1 MSTEHDNAKDLECK
15 LNIQNLVEQR
25 LNIDKLLLEWA
36 KGINSP
42 DYIYVTKNH
51 TYSQKEIIRGK
62 LIVDLDENGNLVGI
76 EII

>member
-1 MSTEHDNAKDLECK
+1 MSAEHDNAKDDECK

-25 LNIDKLLLEWA
+25 LQIDKLLLEWA
-36 KGINSP
+36 KDLTGP

-51 TYSQKEIIRGK
+51 TYSQKEMIRGK